1 MKTVELELRQGEGG
15 VRIAH
20 IRLNRPESRNALN
33 NQMCVDLLEAVRAV
47 EAAPDIAC
55 VVISGNGP
63 VFCAGA
69 DLKERQGMDDD
80 QIRGRRL
87 RAFRAYDAVESLS
100 MPAIAAVSGACV
112 GSGCEIAAAC
122 DMIVAAESATFRYPE
137 AQWGTVG
144 ATQRLPRIVGKRL
157 AKELMFTG
165 RPVPAAEALR
175 IGLVNRVA
183 ADGGLDGEVAA
194 LVEQI
199 TKAPVT
205 ALKQA
210 KRCIDQGTADSAMGA
225 LAREILAIEEN
236 LEQKAWRDRMVESPA
251 EEKQA
256 K

>member
-1 MKTVELELRQGEGG
+1 MKTVKLELRQSDSGA
-15 VRIAH
+15 RIAH
-20 IRLNRPESRNALN
+20 ICLNRPESRNALN
-33 NQMCVDLLEAVRAV
+33 NQMCMDLLEAVRSV

-55 VVISGNGP
+55 AVISGNGP
-63 VFCAGA
+63 AFCAGA

-87 RAFRAYDAVESLS
+87 RAFRAYDAVENLS

-112 GSGCEIAAAC
+112 GSGCEIATAC
-122 DMIVAAESATFRYPE
+122 DIIVAAETATFRYPE

-165 RPVPAAEALR
+165 RPVAAEEALR
-175 IGLVNRVA
+175 IGLVNRVVADA
-183 ADGGLDGEVAA
+183 ALHDEVAV
-194 LVEQI
+194 LVGQI
-199 TKAPVT
+199 ARAPVV

-210 KRCIDQGTADSAMGA
+210 KRCIDRGTADSAMGA

-236 LEQKAWRDRMVESPA
+236 LEQQAWRDRMVETPEVEIPA
-251 EEKQA
+251 K
-256 K
+256 

>member
-1 MKTVELELRQGEGG
+1 MKTVELELQQSGSGA
-15 VRIAH
+15 RIAH

-63 VFCAGA
+63 AFCAGA

-100 MPAIAAVSGACV
+100 MPAIAAVAGACV
-112 GSGCEIAAAC
+112 GSGCEIATAC
-122 DMIVAAESATFRYPE
+122 DIIVAAESATFRYPE

-165 RPVPAAEALR
+165 RPVPAQEALH
-175 IGLVNRVA
+175 IGLVNRVT

-194 LVEQI
+194 LVAQI
-199 TKAPVT
+199 TKAPVA

-210 KRCIDQGTADSAMGA
+210 KRCIDHGTADSAMGA

-236 LEQKAWRDRMVESPA
+236 LELKAWRDRMVEAPT
-251 EEKQA
+251 K
-256 K
+256 